1 MAERLRKRA
10 VGPRDPWFDLEGRTA
25 RRGRRTRMLVEL
37 AAFAIGLT
45 ALWLAI
51 FTRLYG

>member
-1 MAERLRKRA
+1 
-10 VGPRDPWFDLEGRTA
+10 
-25 RRGRRTRMLVEL
+25 MLVEL